1 MPISTNQILAEI
13 GTRLGPLAKDVRQS
27 TKHYDLYEALT
38 LGLVAKSAADVGAT
52 VGFLDT
58 NLKQATAYLFRSS
71 PGSLANP
78 GQNFTHAEI
87 RFANLPPLEA
97 HAGIWIA
104 GKSQV
109 PHECDCV
116 VLRKDEADAVR
127 SSGRTPL
134 WGPVLLHAECKYYT
148 KPIPF
153 WQGRNFLGLTL
164 DLGWKGGILLMN
176 QDRANVTQLVRSRKM
191 ASALRLQ
198 PGNTAD
204 RQDVLKLLR
213 RKFRRY
219 RETGDV

>member
-1 MPISTNQILAEI
+1 M
-13 GTRLGPLAKDVRQS
+13 
-27 TKHYDLYEALT
+27 
-38 LGLVAKSAADVGAT
+38 
-52 VGFLDT
+52 
-58 NLKQATAYLFRSS
+58 
-71 PGSLANP
+71 
-78 GQNFTHAEI
+78 
-87 RFANLPPLEA
+87 
-97 HAGIWIA
+97 
-104 GKSQV
+104 

-176 QDRANVTQLVRSRKM
+176 QDRANVTQLVRSRKK

-219 RETGDV
+219 RDTGDV